1 MKSTRRRYLKRVSHV
16 RENNDPA
23 SAPTR
28 GRCLDNWMR
37 VIGRNGGKMVSAS
50 YPYLLLR
57 FDYDVTSTRVY
68 KIAISNDLTCSLN
81 FHYFTSFKDVLV
93 LTF

>member
-23 SAPTR
+23 WAPTR

-37 VIGRNGGKMVSAS
+37 VIGRNGGKTVSAIYS
-50 YPYLLLR
+50 YPLLR
-57 FDYDVTSTRVY
+57 FNYDVTSTWSY
-68 KIAISNDLTCSLN
+68 DG
-81 FHYFTSFKDVLV
+81 
-93 LTF
+93 

>member
-37 VIGRNGGKMVSAS
+37 VIGRNGGKTVSAGYS
-50 YPYLLLR
+50 YPLLYL
-57 FDYDVTSTRVY
+57 DCDVTSTWVY
-68 KIAISNDLTCSLN
+68 G
-81 FHYFTSFKDVLV
+81 
-93 LTF
+93 